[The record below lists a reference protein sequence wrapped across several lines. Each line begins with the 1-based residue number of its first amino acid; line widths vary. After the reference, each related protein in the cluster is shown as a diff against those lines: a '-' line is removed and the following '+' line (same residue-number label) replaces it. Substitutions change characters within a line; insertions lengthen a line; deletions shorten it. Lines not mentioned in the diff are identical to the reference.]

1 MPYVGQKPADI
12 ISTAVDTV
20 TGKFSGN
27 VDVDGTLNT
36 QGETTLQTHL
46 NMGDGD
52 IIKLGASADLTI
64 QHDGSNSFVNEGG
77 TGHLFIGGSQVN
89 LMNAANNEY
98 LINAIA
104 DGAVNIYYNNSAK
117 LSTTS
122 SGVTVTG
129 AITASSGDV
138 TITDG
143 NLVVAS
149 GHGINFAATG
159 QAGGMTS
166 ELLSDFEEG
175 TFDVVIRDA
184 TSGGN
189 TGSVTQS
196 NKYVKVG
203 DFVWLQFNLINIT
216 TSGLT
221 SSNVLYLT
229 GLPFTPATGSNGVG
243 SVATNNVNV
252 AADCFGCNVF
262 QNSGQSYAAFLQ
274 NKDNGG
280 SASTTVTAVDNG
292 TADVFGTIM
301 IKV

>member
-1 MPYVGQKPADI
+1 MALTKVIGLGLGNLDDNI
-12 ISTAVDTV
+12 TFSTASKGVHIGV
-20 TGKFSGN
+20 T
-27 VDVDGTLNT
+27 
-36 QGETTLQTHL
+36 
-46 NMGDGD
+46 
-52 IIKLGASADLTI
+52 SAT
-64 QHDGSNSFVNEGG
+64 
-77 TGHLFIGGSQVN
+77 
-89 LMNAANNEY
+89 AAN
-98 LINAIA
+98 
-104 DGAVNIYYNNSAK
+104 
-117 LSTTS
+117 
-122 SGVTVTG
+122 
-129 AITASSGDV
+129 
-138 TITDG
+138 
-143 NLVVAS
+143 
-149 GHGINFAATG
+149 
-159 QAGGMTS
+159 
-166 ELLSDFEEG
+166 LLDDFEEG

-229 GLPFTPATGSNGVG
+229 GIPFTPATGSNGVG
-243 SVATNNVNV
+243 SVAANQVNV